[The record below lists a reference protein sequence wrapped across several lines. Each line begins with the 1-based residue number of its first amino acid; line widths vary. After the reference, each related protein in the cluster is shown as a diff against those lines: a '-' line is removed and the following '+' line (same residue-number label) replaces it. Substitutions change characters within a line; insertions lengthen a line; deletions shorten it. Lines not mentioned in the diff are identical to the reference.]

1 MNIFLKHDFSIFSGG
16 LLAIFSSILFNFN
29 AIRMAKLSIVS
40 FIIQVIVCD
49 YFLNLFSDPVHQVPL
64 TLSDSFH
71 SARSFLLLVDFK
83 KKKRKN

>member
-1 MNIFLKHDFSIFSGG
+1 
-16 LLAIFSSILFNFN
+16 
-29 AIRMAKLSIVS
+29 MAKLSIVS

-49 YFLNLFSDPVHQVPL
+49 YFLNLVSDPVHQVPL

-83 KKKRKN
+83 KKKNEKIRNICKELEYSFKNATPFHKVYPA